1 MATTCRRNARS
12 VIQLLNAEAYRFDF
26 LQAVRVLERYRDVD
40 EHVGE
45 GTYPD
50 RETVKFR
57 GNLGFSFPATDIDR
71 MNIPAQPGSQP
82 LMTVNFLGLG
92 GAFGPLPAPISEL
105 ITTQIREGETAG
117 RDFLDVF
124 NHRLVSLLM
133 RLRRS
138 LHPVLQSKRDPQDS
152 EMALA
157 LYALLGL
164 GTRGA
169 RHGVQRPAQDRLGKV
184 DRSLPQ
190 LTGLLHRR
198 PVTIHTLERAIGY
211 HFGLP
216 VRCKPL
222 RGAWLPLEHTERTVI
237 GIRGRNH
244 RLGESVALGARV
256 WHQEAEIVV
265 EFRPTTIK
273 EATRVLPTG
282 RGYQSLKTLL
292 QYALPDAIDCQVV
305 LIVAPQQV
313 TPLRLGRQEGARLG
327 WTSWLPSRRRNKP
340 GIVTLSADWFRSK
353 PQNRLRRT
361 LSEQFSVAI
370 KSSAE
375 SANEAQSY
383 SAHGQEARDP
393 V

>member
-1 MATTCRRNARS
+1 MATTCRRNALS
-12 VIQLLNAEAYRFDF
+12 VVQVLNAEAHRFNF
-26 LQAVRVLERYRDVD
+26 LQAVRVLERYRDAD

-50 RETVKFR
+50 RETVRFR

-71 MNIPAQPGSQP
+71 MNAPAQPGSQP

-124 NHRLVSLLM
+124 NHRLISLLM

-138 LHPVLQSKRDPQDS
+138 LHPVLQSKRDPQES
-152 EMALA
+152 EIALA
-157 LYALLGL
+157 LYSLLGL
-164 GTRGA
+164 GTRGT
-169 RHGVQRPAQDRLGKV
+169 RHSIQHPAHCRLGTV

-198 PVTIHTLERAIGY
+198 PVTIHNLERAVGY

-222 RGAWLPLEHTERTVI
+222 RGAWLSLEHTERTVI
-237 GIRGRNH
+237 GTRGQNH
-244 RLGESVALGARV
+244 RLGESAALGGRV
-256 WHQEAEIVV
+256 WHQEAEIVL
-265 EFRPTTIK
+265 EFRPPTIK

-305 LIVAPQQV
+305 LIVAPQQI
-313 TPLRLGRQEGARLG
+313 TPWRLGRQEGARLG
-327 WTSWLPSRRRNKP
+327 WTSWLPSRRRDEP
-340 GIVTLSADWFRSK
+340 GIVTVSADWFRTK
-353 PQNRLRRT
+353 PQNSLRRT
-361 LSEQFSVAI
+361 LSEQFGVTIENDA
-370 KSSAE
+370 K
-375 SANEAQSY
+375 SANDQQPSPV
-383 SAHGQEARDP
+383 HGQ
-393 V
+393 